1 MPSVRRKFLED
12 FNMKTFRLLFIPA
25 IMMLL
30 VSCSG
35 DNLPPSGSGLI
46 EATEVIISSEVTGRL
61 INLNFSEGD
70 EIHTGDIIGLIDT
83 TTIALRLNDAA
94 ALIRAAETKVQS
106 ASLAIEQAEYN
117 HGLAKKEFD
126 RVDALVKSGSA
137 NRQQYDQLE
146 TALQQAA
153 LAKKQAGAARDAA
166 EADLL
171 RARAGYDIMKKQLSD
186 CMPISPLAG
195 TIVDKFVEAGE
206 LITTGKQLIKV
217 ARLDTVWVKIYLP
230 PSDLTRIKL
239 GGTAKVD
246 TEDGQTAVINGT
258 VSWISDAAEFTP
270 KNVQTKESRADL
282 VYAVKVSIPNSEMR
296 LKIGMPVA
304 VEIQ

>member
-1 MPSVRRKFLED
+1 
-12 FNMKTFRLLFIPA
+12 
-25 IMMLL
+25 
-30 VSCSG
+30 
-35 DNLPPSGSGLI
+35 
-46 EATEVIISSEVTGRL
+46 
-61 INLNFSEGD
+61 
-70 EIHTGDIIGLIDT
+70 
-83 TTIALRLNDAA
+83 
-94 ALIRAAETKVQS
+94 
-106 ASLAIEQAEYN
+106 
-117 HGLAKKEFD
+117 
-126 RVDALVKSGSA
+126 
-137 NRQQYDQLE
+137 
-146 TALQQAA
+146 
-153 LAKKQAGAARDAA
+153 
-166 EADLL
+166 
-171 RARAGYDIMKKQLSD
+171 
-186 CMPISPLAG
+186 MPISPLAG